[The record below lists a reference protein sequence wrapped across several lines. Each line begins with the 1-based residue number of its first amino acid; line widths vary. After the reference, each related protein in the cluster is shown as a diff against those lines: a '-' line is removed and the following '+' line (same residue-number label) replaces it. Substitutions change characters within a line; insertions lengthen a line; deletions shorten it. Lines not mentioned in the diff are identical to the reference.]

1 MAQRPVILTG
11 FHFTKTTLATL
22 SESYEIAGHMD
33 KPDPALVP
41 AAAQPHVQALVT
53 TGSVGASDALM
64 AAMPRLSLICC
75 YGTGYERIDLAAA
88 RKRNIMVTHGAD
100 ANAPDVAEM
109 AVGILLASTRR
120 IVRADKMIRRGDWT
134 KRIPNRFGAIAGL
147 SGGKVGIL
155 GLGAIGMEFVK
166 RIKGFDVEIGYCN
179 RSKRSDVDF
188 AYFPNVMAL
197 ATWCDYLI
205 VCLRSDA
212 SNRHIINAEVLKALG
227 PRGHVLN
234 ISRGWA
240 VDEAALADA
249 LRNNVI
255 EGAALDVFDEEPYE
269 GQELLSLDNLV
280 MTPHFGGG
288 TEHAQRRMTS
298 LVRRNLDAHFAGKP
312 VVSPLPELATWRLS
326 RRVDSDSH
334 ARAVGGTRSDH
345 EIPIGVN
352 DGELAAKIAHQHEG
366 PAAHG
371 IVAPRLDAH
380 VAGEEDGAVDV
391 IALRHDDQALLPV
404 DVTRPGDRGHGAKA
418 REVAVDHAGRHA
430 ARDQHVAHH
439 GRLVVAVALAVAA
452 HDQVLD
458 LAGLPQLDGRA
469 QAVAQPGIEPARRIV
484 RQRAQDQRDVD
495 LRQARDVAGGI
506 DLAPARH
513 HLVGHGRDQGDDDD
527 RRHEGYGRPD
537 GDAHRV
543 ALHRGGSIPIFTG
556 APPSRAGAPVQTSR

>member
-11 FHFTKTTLATL
+11 FHFSKTALAAL

-147 SGGKVGIL
+147 TGGKVGIL

-179 RSKRSDVDF
+179 RSKRNDLDY

-269 GQELLSLDNLV
+269 GQELLGLDNLV

-312 VVSPLPELATWRLS
+312 VVSPLPEL
-326 RRVDSDSH
+326 SDMAS
-334 ARAVGGTRSDH
+334 
-345 EIPIGVN
+345 IP
-352 DGELAAKIAHQHEG
+352 E
-366 PAAHG
+366 
-371 IVAPRLDAH
+371 
-380 VAGEEDGAVDV
+380 
-391 IALRHDDQALLPV
+391 
-404 DVTRPGDRGHGAKA
+404 
-418 REVAVDHAGRHA
+418 
-430 ARDQHVAHH
+430 
-439 GRLVVAVALAVAA
+439 GRL
-452 HDQVLD
+452 
-458 LAGLPQLDGRA
+458 R
-469 QAVAQPGIEPARRIV
+469 
-484 RQRAQDQRDVD
+484 
-495 LRQARDVAGGI
+495 
-506 DLAPARH
+506 
-513 HLVGHGRDQGDDDD
+513 
-527 RRHEGYGRPD
+527 
-537 GDAHRV
+537 
-543 ALHRGGSIPIFTG
+543 
-556 APPSRAGAPVQTSR
+556 